1 MARACTLLL
10 FYTVLVYLAIEDIQK
25 RKISDWCH
33 AVILLLTLV
42 AFAAIPEISLWA
54 RIFGMFIVS
63 LPMTLI
69 TLCFPGSFGGGDVKL
84 AFSSGAFLGWE
95 LVLGGT
101 AMAICLAGLYSLWV
115 VFIRKEKKLVQFAL
129 GPYLSVGYIIA
140 ALSLFQ

>member
-10 FYTVLVYLAIEDIQK
+10 FYTVLVYLAIEDFQK

-33 AVILLLTLV
+33 AVILSLALIALAV
-42 AFAAIPEISLWA
+42 IPEISFQA
-54 RIFGMFIVS
+54 RILGMFAVS

-84 AFSSGAFLGWE
+84 AFSGGAFLGWE

-101 AMAICLAGLYSLWV
+101 AIAICLAGLYSLWV
-115 VFIRKEKKLVQFAL
+115 VFIRKEKKSVQFAL
-129 GPYLSVGYIIA
+129 GPYLSMAYIIA
-140 ALSLFQ
+140 TFALFQ